1 MLGEDFKKGINNSLK
16 EIQENTVK
24 EVEVLKEKAQNPLKN
39 YRKTQL
45 NR

>member
-1 MLGEDFKKGINNSLK
+1 MLVEDVKKDIITPLTQVTQLEAPK
-16 EIQENTVK
+16 EET
-24 EVEVLKEKAQNPLKN
+24 QNPLKN

>member
-1 MLGEDFKKGINNSLK
+1 MMMIGVLKKDINNSLK
-16 EIQENTVK
+16 ETQENTDKQVQ
-24 EVEVLKEKAQNPLKN
+24 VLKEAIPLKN